1 MREEKS
7 TGAECTNASAAFNH
21 ASTASVDDAD
31 SPAEKSSTLAA
42 SPTDADED
50 PGATPNDSSD
60 GLALGQDAGKSSASR
75 DEAGTP

>member
-31 SPAEKSSTLAA
+31 APAEKSSTLAA